1 MAFSL
6 KKVLISDSVS
16 PRCAEILRENG
27 IEVDNNTKLSKEELL
42 AEIPKYDGLIVRSAT
57 KVTADVIKAGT
68 NLKIIGRAGTGVDNI
83 DIKAATRQGVI
94 VMNTPGGNTLSAAE
108 HTCAMVCC
116 LSRSLPQAH
125 ATLKAGKWDR
135 KAFMGSELY
144 GKTLG
149 IVGLGRI
156 GREVAQR
163 MQSFGMT
170 TIGFDPIV
178 PAEEAKQ
185 YNIEWQTLEQMW
197 PRCDYI
203 TVHTPLIPQTKGLLG
218 DASFKL
224 CKPGVKVVNV
234 ARGGIIDE
242 EGLVRA
248 LDAGQCG
255 GAALDVFVQEPPTYT
270 ALIQHP
276 KVIVTPHLGASTVEA
291 QERVACEIAEQFVD
305 GVNGKS
311 LFGAI
316 NAQALSNALTPET
329 KPMVSLGQ
337 GLGVV
342 AASLAKGQLSAASIQ
357 VTTYGPSLKK
367 AGSYLKAAVSAG
379 ILRVQ
384 TGGNNVNLVN
394 AQPLLAELGLEITV
408 NNEDAAPA
416 NSKASVAV
424 TITVGGNPH
433 RLGGAVFGTIP
444 QLVEVDSATFD
455 TGCPLSGNWL
465 LYRSQNAAAALA
477 AVASG
482 LGDKN
487 QLLAFS
493 SSAQTNGESW
503 SVIKLATP
511 QPGVEALAGAV
522 SSAVTCSI

>member
-94 VMNTPGGNTLSAAE
+94 VMK
-108 HTCAMVCC
+108 
-116 LSRSLPQAH
+116 SLPQAH

-477 AVASG
+477 ALASG

>member
-1 MAFSL
+1 MAYTL
-6 KKVLISDSVS
+6 QRVLISDSVS
-16 PRCAEILRENG
+16 PRCTEILKENG
-27 IEVDNNTKLSKEELL
+27 IAVDNKTKLSKEELL
-42 AEIPKYDGLIVRSAT
+42 AEIPNYDGLIVRSAT
-57 KVTADVIKAGT
+57 KVTAEVIQAGT
-68 NLKIIGRAGTGVDNI
+68 RLKIIGRAGTGVDNI
-83 DIKAATRQGVI
+83 DISAATRQGVI

-108 HTCAMVCC
+108 HTCAMICC

-125 ATLKAGKWDR
+125 HTLKNGKWDR
-135 KAFMGSELY
+135 KAFMGSELF

-156 GREVAQR
+156 GKEVAQR

-170 TIGFDPIV
+170 TIGYDPIV
-178 PAEEAKQ
+178 SAEDARQ
-185 YNIEWQTLEQMW
+185 SNIEWMTLEEMW
-197 PRCDYI
+197 PKCDYI

-218 DASFKL
+218 DKSFQL

-242 EGLVRA
+242 EALVRA

-255 GAALDVFVQEPPTYT
+255 GAALDVFVEEPPTNT
-270 ALIQHP
+270 TLVQHA

-305 GVNGKS
+305 GANGKS

-316 NAQALSNALTPET
+316 NAQALTNALRPET
-329 KPMVSLGQ
+329 KPMIELGE
-337 GLGVV
+337 GLGVM
-342 AASLAKGQLSAASIQ
+342 AASLAKGQLNAATVQ
-357 VTTYGPSLKK
+357 VTTYGDEHKR
-367 AGSYLKAAVSAG
+367 AGSYMKAAVSAG

-384 TGGNNVNLVN
+384 TGGNNINLVN
-394 AQPLLAELGLEITV
+394 AQPLLTELGLKIDV
-408 NNEDAAPA
+408 NHEDSAPA

-433 RLGGAVFGTIP
+433 RLGGAVLGP
-444 QLVEVDSATFD
+444 VPVLVEVDSATFD
-455 TGCPLSGNWL
+455 TGCPLSGNCL
-465 LYRSQNAAAALA
+465 LYRSQNAAAVLAALA
-477 AVASG
+477 GG

-493 SSAQTNGESW
+493 SSAQINGESW
-503 SVIKLATP
+503 SVVKLATP
-511 QPGVEALAGAV
+511 QPGAEALV
-522 SSAVTCSI
+522 SNVSKAVTFSI

>member
-1 MAFSL
+1 MAFTL
-6 KKVLISDSVS
+6 QKVLISDSVS
-16 PRCAEILRENG
+16 PKCTEILQKNG
-27 IEVDNNTKLSKEELL
+27 ITVDNKTKLSKEQLL
-42 AEIPKYDGLIVRSAT
+42 AEIPNYDGLIVRSAT
-57 KVTADVIKAGT
+57 KATAEVIQAGT

-83 DIKAATRQGVI
+83 DITAATRQGVI

-108 HTCAMVCC
+108 HTCAMICC
-116 LSRSLPQAH
+116 MSRRLPQAH
-125 ATLKAGKWDR
+125 AALKGGKWDR
-135 KAFMGSELY
+135 KAFMGSELF

-178 PAEEAKQ
+178 SAEEAKECD
-185 YNIEWQTLEQMW
+185 IEWMTLENMW
-197 PRCDYI
+197 PKCDYI
-203 TVHTPLIPQTKGLLG
+203 TVHTPLIPQTKGLLSNK
-218 DASFKL
+218 SFKL
-224 CKPGVKVVNV
+224 CKRGVKVVNV

-242 EGLVRA
+242 DDLLVA
-248 LDAGQCG
+248 LNEGQCG
-255 GAALDVFVQEPPTYT
+255 GAALDVFVEEPPTNT
-270 ALIQHP
+270 ALVAHEN
-276 KVIVTPHLGASTVEA
+276 VIVTPHLGASTVEA

-316 NAQALSNALTPET
+316 NARALSSALSPET
-329 KPMVSLGQ
+329 QPMVSLGQ

-342 AASLAKGQLSAASIQ
+342 AASLAKGQLSAATVQ
-357 VTTYGPSLKK
+357 VTSYGPDLKS
-367 AGSYLKAAVSAG
+367 AGSYLQAAVASG

-384 TGGNNVNLVN
+384 TGGNNINLVN
-394 AQPLLAELGLEITV
+394 AQPLLTELGLKLNV
-408 NNEDAAPA
+408 NHEDAAPA

-424 TITVGGNPH
+424 TITVGGNPR
-433 RLGGAVFGTIP
+433 RLGGAVFGSSP

-465 LYRSQNAAAALA
+465 LYRAPNAAAALA
-477 AVASG
+477 SIAGG

-493 SSAQTNGESW
+493 ASAQTNGESW
-503 SVIKLATP
+503 AVVKLATP
-511 QPGVEALAGAV
+511 QTGVEALASGASSTV
-522 SSAVTCSI
+522 SFSI